1 MIASLKGLLIH
12 QDLDYVIVEVNGLG
26 YKVFVA
32 KPENFKLND
41 PVFLHTHH
49 NIREDGQELYGF
61 LDIDSLRLFER
72 LISVKGVGCKT
83 ANTIFTKSKNE
94 DLIHAIETSNIDY
107 LRSMPGIGAKTA
119 QQIIL
124 DLKGKLVETDNN
136 KVETNDHLQELFGAL
151 KQLGYKSSEIAFL
164 NKALKEF
171 EMLSIDQLLK
181 KALVLLNQRKGN

>member
-41 PVFLHTHH
+41 SVFLYTHH

-94 DLIHAIETSNIDY
+94 DLIHAIETANIDY

-136 KVETNDHLQELFGAL
+136 KVETNDHLQELFSAL